1 MIRYLEAG
9 TCESC
14 STFKH
19 VLWASRAHVSL
30 YNILHTKKVK
40 NLYICWAQLLQNHY
54 IYTDNLWIN
63 KQILKMRK
71 ECINGGSGTA
81 THSSLENAAWELD
94 TTSNSNS
101 QCPKDTIATL
111 STCAYSQ
118 YIKDTLLPQVPR
130 QQPNTLK
137 IQSPLYVLAERV
149 NKAFKRVYLNAFYK
163 CQA

>member
-1 MIRYLEAG
+1 MNLVVRLNMFFG
-9 TCESC
+9 HPGH
-14 STFKH
+14 TF
-19 VLWASRAHVSL
+19 
-30 YNILHTKKVK
+30 
-40 NLYICWAQLLQNHY
+40 HY
-54 IYTDNLWIN
+54 IIYYILKKWKIYIYVEHSYFKITIYTQITVWIN

-149 NKAFKRVYLNAFYK
+149 NKAFKIVYLNAFCK